1 MPQFPVKK
9 RLYEPLQRLS
19 IPPKESSAFSALS
32 VLVHVF
38 LFPREDSSEKGI
50 NDKEALDKLYQ
61 EYMDNDSMNLLND
74 EFYYLIDELSENGQI
89 KESVAIEED
98 NDLVNFV
105 GNVVGEVE
113 TIERENKMEQP
124 LK

>member
-1 MPQFPVKK
+1 
-9 RLYEPLQRLS
+9 
-19 IPPKESSAFSALS
+19 
-32 VLVHVF
+32 
-38 LFPREDSSEKGI
+38 
-50 NDKEALDKLYQ
+50 
-61 EYMDNDSMNLLND
+61 
-74 EFYYLIDELSENGQI
+74 LIDEFSENGQI

-113 TIERENKMEQP
+113 TIERENKKEQP

>member
-1 MPQFPVKK
+1 MGISFG
-9 RLYEPLQRLS
+9 
-19 IPPKESSAFSALS
+19 
-32 VLVHVF
+32 
-38 LFPREDSSEKGI
+38 KGI
-50 NDKEALDKLYQ
+50 SDKEALDKLYQ

-74 EFYYLIDELSENGQI
+74 EFDYLIDEFSENGQI
-89 KESVAIEED
+89 KESVAIEEG

-105 GNVVGEVE
+105 GNVVGEAE

>member
-1 MPQFPVKK
+1 M
-9 RLYEPLQRLS
+9 
-19 IPPKESSAFSALS
+19 I
-32 VLVHVF
+32 
-38 LFPREDSSEKGI
+38 
-50 NDKEALDKLYQ
+50 
-61 EYMDNDSMNLLND
+61 D
-74 EFYYLIDELSENGQI
+74 EFSENGQI

-113 TIERENKMEQP
+113 TIERENKKEQP

>member
-1 MPQFPVKK
+1 
-9 RLYEPLQRLS
+9 
-19 IPPKESSAFSALS
+19 
-32 VLVHVF
+32 
-38 LFPREDSSEKGI
+38 
-50 NDKEALDKLYQ
+50 
-61 EYMDNDSMNLLND
+61 MDNDSMNLLND
-74 EFYYLIDELSENGQI
+74 EFDYLIDELSENGQI

-124 LK
+124 LKQLISQLHQKIMREIRFTLITQLMEIWEIVQRILSKVTL

>member
-1 MPQFPVKK
+1 LGISFG
-9 RLYEPLQRLS
+9 
-19 IPPKESSAFSALS
+19 
-32 VLVHVF
+32 
-38 LFPREDSSEKGI
+38 KGI
-50 NDKEALDKLYQ
+50 SDKEALDKLYQ

-74 EFYYLIDELSENGQI
+74 EFDYLIDEFSENGQI
-89 KESVAIEED
+89 KESVAIEEG

-105 GNVVGEVE
+105 GNVVGEAE

>member
-1 MPQFPVKK
+1 
-9 RLYEPLQRLS
+9 
-19 IPPKESSAFSALS
+19 
-32 VLVHVF
+32 
-38 LFPREDSSEKGI
+38 
-50 NDKEALDKLYQ
+50 
-61 EYMDNDSMNLLND
+61 MDNDSMNLLND
-74 EFYYLIDELSENGQI
+74 EFDYLIDELSENGQI
-89 KESVAIEED
+89 KERVAIEED

>member
-1 MPQFPVKK
+1 MGISF
-9 RLYEPLQRLS
+9 
-19 IPPKESSAFSALS
+19 
-32 VLVHVF
+32 
-38 LFPREDSSEKGI
+38 EKGI

-74 EFYYLIDELSENGQI
+74 EFDYLIDELSENGQI
-89 KESVAIEED
+89 KEIVAIEED
-98 NDLVNFV
+98 DDLVNFV
-105 GNVVGEVE
+105 GNIVGEVE